1 MISGAFGAALAA
13 HRDRFNA
20 RMREARRRTPAL
32 APDVVAVFLRECAAP
47 LVEAV
52 AAQAPAPA
60 RVDAV
65 VDAVYEAALAL
76 AARKSIGPGARS
88 QLLAQAWSGTFAA
101 FAPLVAAQPA
111 PVLGMLSN
119 AIVYLEALPGS
130 RPRQW
135 LAEMAALAPRIESAA
150 QLAVVG
156 QIAAWRAGAAHFREG
171 ALGAADGLP
180 AALALAALGAPAD
193 SDLQAL
199 LLRMIDDP
207 WWRGAGDAAREDV
220 EIGAFT
226 GFGGAFATPPQI
238 RAAPDRFV
246 VRAGERYFILMADAY
261 GAVLQ
266 PAGADDFDRAGAGQV
281 AHTLDGESLQVG
293 ARRIACDLPAAGL
306 ALCANRS
313 TVAIVSPFTH
323 AIRLLRR

>member
-32 APDVVAVFLRECAAP
+32 APDVVGVFLQECAAP
-47 LVEAV
+47 LVDAV
-52 AAQAPAPA
+52 AAQAPA

-76 AARKSIGPGARS
+76 GARKSIGPGARS
-88 QLLAQAWSGTFAA
+88 QLLAEAWTETFAA

-111 PVLGMLSN
+111 SVLGMLSN
-119 AIVYLEALPGS
+119 AILYLEGVPGT

-135 LAEMAALAPRIESAA
+135 LAEMAALAPRIETAA

-156 QIAAWRAGAAHFREG
+156 QMAAWRAGAAHFREG
-171 ALGAADGLP
+171 AIGAADGLP
-180 AALALAALGAPAD
+180 AALALAALRAPEG
-193 SDLQAL
+193 SELQAL
-199 LLRMIDDP
+199 QLQMIDDP
-207 WWRGAGDAAREDV
+207 WWRGVGDEAREDI

-226 GFGGAFATPPQI
+226 GFGGAFATPPQT
-238 RAAPDRFV
+238 RATPDCFV
-246 VRAGERYFILMADAY
+246 VRSGERCFTLMVDAY

-266 PAGADDFDRAGAGQV
+266 PAGADDFDHAGPGYLPHTFDGDTLRVGERSV
-281 AHTLDGESLQVG
+281 AL
-293 ARRIACDLPAAGL
+293 DLPAAGL
-306 ALCANRS
+306 ALCATRS

>member
-1 MISGAFGAALAA
+1 MITGAFGAALAA

-32 APDVVAVFLRECAAP
+32 APDVVAVFLQECAAP
-47 LVEAV
+47 LVDAV
-52 AAQAPAPA
+52 AAQAPA

-88 QLLAQAWSGTFAA
+88 QLLAEAWTGTFAA
-101 FAPLVAAQPA
+101 FASLVVAQPA

-119 AIVYLEALPGS
+119 AIVYLDALPGT

-156 QIAAWRAGAAHFREG
+156 QISAWRAGAAHFREG
-171 ALGAADGLP
+171 AIGAADGLP
-180 AALALAALGAPAD
+180 AALAVAALRAPENME
-193 SDLQAL
+193 LQAL
-199 LLRMIDDP
+199 LMQMIDEP
-207 WWRGAGDAAREDV
+207 WWRGVGDEAREDL
-220 EIGAFT
+220 ELGAFT
-226 GFGGAFATPPQI
+226 GFGGAFATPPQV
-238 RAAPDRFV
+238 RAAQDRFV
-246 VRAGERYFILMADAY
+246 VRSGERYFTLMVDAY

-266 PAGADDFDRAGAGQV
+266 PAGADDFYRAEAGHT
-281 AHTLDGESLQVG
+281 AHTLDGDVLQLG
-293 ARRIACDLPAAGL
+293 ARRIALDLPPAGL
-306 ALCANRS
+306 ALCATRS
-313 TVAIVSPFTH
+313 TIAIVSPFTH

>member
-20 RMREARRRTPAL
+20 RMRETRRRTPAL
-32 APDVVAVFLRECAAP
+32 APEVVAVFLQDCAAP
-47 LVEAV
+47 LVDAV
-52 AAQAPAPA
+52 AAQAPA

-65 VDAVYEAALAL
+65 VDAVFEAALAL

-88 QLLAQAWSGTFAA
+88 QLLAEAWAGSFAA

-119 AIVYLEALPGS
+119 AIVYLEALPGT

-135 LAEMAALAPRIESAA
+135 LAEMAALAPRIGSAA
-150 QLAVVG
+150 QLAVTG

-171 ALGAADGLP
+171 AIGAADGVP
-180 AALALAALGAPAD
+180 GALALAALRAPEN

-199 LLRMIDDP
+199 LLQMIDDP
-207 WWRGAGDAAREDV
+207 WWRGVGDEAREDA
-220 EIGAFT
+220 ELGSFT

-238 RAAPDRFV
+238 RAALDRFV
-246 VRAGERYFILMADAY
+246 VRSGERYFTLMVDAY
-261 GAVLQ
+261 GAGLQ
-266 PAGADDFDRAGAGQV
+266 PAGAEDFERGDAGHV
-281 AHTLDGESLQVG
+281 AHTLDGDTLQVG
-293 ARRIACDLPAAGL
+293 TRRIALDLPPAGL

-313 TVAIVSPFTH
+313 TVAIVSSFTH

>member
-32 APDVVAVFLRECAAP
+32 APDVVGAFLQDCAAP
-47 LVEAV
+47 LVDAV
-52 AAQAPAPA
+52 AAKAPD

-88 QLLAQAWSGTFAA
+88 QLLAEAWTGSFAA
-101 FAPLVAAQPA
+101 FAPLVASQPA

-119 AIVYLEALPGS
+119 AIVYLEALPGT

-135 LAEMAALAPRIESAA
+135 LAEVAALAPRIESAA

-171 ALGAADGLP
+171 AIGAADGLP
-180 AALALAALGAPAD
+180 PALALAALRAPEG
-193 SDLQAL
+193 SELQAL
-199 LLRMIDDP
+199 QLRMIDDP
-207 WWRGAGDAAREDV
+207 WWRGAGDEAREDI
-220 EIGAFT
+220 ELGAFT
-226 GFGGAFATPPQI
+226 GFGGAFATPPQV
-238 RAAPDRFV
+238 RAGLDHFV
-246 VRAGERYFILMADAY
+246 VRSGERCFTLMVDAY

-266 PAGADDFDRAGAGQV
+266 PAGAEDFDRAGAGHV
-281 AHTLDGESLQVG
+281 PHKLGGDGLQLG
-293 ARRIACDLPAAGL
+293 ERRIALDLPAAGL

-313 TVAIVSPFTH
+313 TFAIASPFTH

>member
-32 APDVVAVFLRECAAP
+32 APEVVAFFLQECAAP

-52 AAQAPAPA
+52 AAQAPA

-88 QLLAQAWSGTFAA
+88 QLLADAWTGVFPV

-119 AIVYLEALPGS
+119 AIVYLEALPGT

-135 LAEMAALAPRIESAA
+135 LAEMAALGPRIDTAA
-150 QLAVVG
+150 QLAVAG

-171 ALGAADGLP
+171 AIGAADGLP
-180 AALALAALGAPAD
+180 AALALAALRAPAD
-193 SDLQAL
+193 GDLQAL

-226 GFGGAFATPPQI
+226 GFGGAFGTPPQI

-246 VRAGERYFILMADAY
+246 VRSGERYFTLMVDAY

-281 AHTLDGESLQVG
+281 AHTFDGDTLQVG
-293 ARRIACDLPAAGL
+293 ARRIACDLPASGL

-313 TVAIVSPFTH
+313 TVAVVSHFTH

>member
-32 APDVVAVFLRECAAP
+32 APDVVGAFLQECAAP
-47 LVEAV
+47 LVDAV
-52 AAQAPAPA
+52 AAQAPA

-88 QLLAQAWSGTFAA
+88 QLLAEAWTETFAG

-119 AIVYLEALPGS
+119 AIVYLEGVPGT

-135 LAEMAALAPRIESAA
+135 LAEMAALAPRIETAA

-171 ALGAADGLP
+171 AIGAADNLP
-180 AALALAALGAPAD
+180 AALALAALCAPGG
-193 SDLQAL
+193 SELQAL
-199 LLRMIDDP
+199 QLQMIDDP
-207 WWRGAGDAAREDV
+207 WWRGVGDEAREDI

-226 GFGGAFATPPQI
+226 GFGGAFATPPQ
-238 RAAPDRFV
+238 
-246 VRAGERYFILMADAY
+246 VRATPDCFMVRSGERCFTLMVDAY

-266 PAGADDFDRAGAGQV
+266 PAAADDFDHAGAGYLP
-281 AHTLDGESLQVG
+281 HTFEGDALQVG
-293 ARRIACDLPAAGL
+293 ERSVAFDLPAAGL
-306 ALCANRS
+306 ALCATRS